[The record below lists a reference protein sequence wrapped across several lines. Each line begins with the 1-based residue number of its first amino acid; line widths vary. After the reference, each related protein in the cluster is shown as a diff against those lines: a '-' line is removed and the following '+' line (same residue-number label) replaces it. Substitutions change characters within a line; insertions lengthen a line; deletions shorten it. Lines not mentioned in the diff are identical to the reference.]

1 MSSIQ
6 IYKLGK
12 LNTFVIKKN
21 KDSNFFTT
29 SNNSFIISN
38 FNLFAI
44 LKYMLFNKLISVKSL
59 EALINEYYCYKENG

>member
-1 MSSIQ
+1 MTNIQ

-21 KDSNFFTT
+21 KGSDFFMTT
-29 SNNSFIISN
+29 SDSFIISN

-44 LKYMLFNKLISVKSL
+44 LKYMLIRGLISSKSL
-59 EALINEYYCYKENG
+59 QALVDEYNCYKENS